1 MAAGRLVLLGCL
13 ALALLQ
19 TPSHAE
25 FLDEDLV
32 FEEPSGGPRWKVV
45 NHRRTASGSVSDS
58 GSDGVVSD
66 SVWGS
71 AARMLDRVKR
81 QFDGWG
87 FWPDS
92 SEETTPETSTTE
104 KEITSQPLYSN
115 TLSRDTRSTDRD
127 DVDVFNSTHHNN
139 YLSSLTTD
147 DDDFN
152 NGGTSGY
159 HSSGEPTE
167 DRFPEPD
174 DDDLIPV
181 SSEPPEFGS
190 NNLSPHQRA
199 FFRVTMTV
207 HEPYAPDFADRNSEK
222 FKEFSEK
229 FSRAID
235 ELLVNI
241 EGTQKSGVIDMDKS
255 EFDVF
260 NSFVTFDISSEG
272 ATNKNEI
279 EDLFRRHIDQFR
291 NIGPY
296 PVSTDGLSVRDF
308 RDPPRSPP
316 QLLPPVCRPGD
327 IECDTYSGERCLS
340 NAARCNGSTECLDGS
355 DEAGCPP
362 VNIPYIPESTT
373 STTTTITTTTTEA
386 TTPVTAAVTTRSF
399 SPQPVTG
406 SSVDRCRADDK
417 VRCEDGSAFICDA
430 QVCDGKPDCPG
441 GDDER
446 DCPTEDCATGEFM
459 CDLTRCIPQSQVCDG
474 EDQCSDKTDEQD
486 CPKACRHDEFECRDG
501 SGCVDRSRYCNGR
514 PDCRDYSDEE
524 YCNYTRPDIHQC
536 PLGQFLC
543 SVSRICVPL
552 SKRCD
557 GVVDCLYDSTDELG
571 CSCDPSRE
579 FECEDKSCIDARL
592 RCDGVVHC
600 PNDAADERDCPE
612 RNSCRRDEFRCSSG
626 HCLSM
631 SALCNGRPDC
641 PGGDDEIH
649 CPNAHTCQPYE
660 FQCRRDRNCV
670 PQSRKCDGYPDCS
683 DSSDEEDCGN
693 PVHCMANEFR
703 CNDGTCIQAVYRC
716 DNVTDCP
723 DRSDELN
730 CGPVPCRQDEITC
743 GDGSCVRQELKCDG
757 TPDCRDGADERNC
770 PVRCRPDEFVCDGSR
785 CVHNSK
791 KCDRNPDCA
800 DYTDELSCGVPA
812 SQSPP
817 VSDNRVSCAY
827 GQFACSSGDQ
837 CVPMSTHCDN
847 NYDCRDYSDESN
859 CAGNPDGLNL
869 KTYPTDQ
876 IIKESREVVFQC
888 RDEGPLR
895 ASVRWIRSNNEPL
908 PPGSRDIKGRLEMP
922 NIQLEHTGTYICE
935 AIGFSPTT
943 PGSRASV
950 YLRVEPSGKFKPLG
964 KMNENVALSK
974 YGVRTDTDLDTF
986 GSACGFN
993 EATCSNGDCI
1003 AKNRV
1008 CDGRN
1013 DCTDGS
1019 DEIRCNPHGCEP
1031 NEFRCD
1037 NKKCVQKTWRCDSDD
1052 DCGDGSDERNCE
1064 PSPPGSAC
1072 QYNEYQCA
1080 RRDQCIPKA
1089 FHCDMEVDCQDGSD
1103 EFGCSKAEIQKPPPS
1118 MVVKQP
1124 GETFIITC
1132 TAVGVPTPEV
1142 VWRLNW
1148 GHIPSKCQTTS
1159 RDGYGVLT
1167 CPNIQESDQG
1177 AYSCEALNNRG
1188 STFAIPDTI
1197 LVVKPSHTTCPE
1209 GSFND
1214 LATRPDECIPCFC
1227 FGVTTKCRSA
1237 DLYIYQLPPPLDVYR
1252 IVNVYVPSSGGIEIR
1267 RGETSQF
1274 QASIHP
1280 SGRSGFQ
1287 ISLTDNELKSSYY
1300 NPVYPYF
1307 ALPEN
1312 YHGNQL
1318 KSYGGFIK
1326 YTVKTDGTGSSLPIP
1341 DIILSGN
1348 NYTLVFKGPPLDP
1361 RKENNIAVQ
1370 FYPGNWYRVSQDNRE
1385 YPASR
1390 QDIMMTLQNID
1401 QLLIRTQYFSDG
1413 LETTITDIN
1422 MDSAAYSNS
1431 GQGQAAYVE
1440 NCECPVGYSGLS
1452 CDSCDRG
1459 FMHTQNGPWLGRCEQ
1474 QVDCPPKYYKDHR
1487 DNRCQPCPCPH
1498 TDSHQFGTSCILAS
1512 DNNITCSCPPGYEGR
1527 RCEKCSEPYYV
1538 GNPLQGQACVRR
1550 PPESECDAAGSRS
1563 SQPDPYT
1570 GQCLCKEYATGRTCN
1585 QCKPNTFNLASG
1597 NQFGCI
1603 SCFCMGI
1610 NTTCGSS
1617 DLYRTQIVA
1626 AFTRD
1631 NQGFKLAEANHLN
1644 EPITDIQV
1652 NPSAQEIYF
1661 QQFNPGTYYWML
1673 PSKFLFDKVTSYGG
1687 NLRYTL
1693 RYIPGPSGQRSKNSA
1708 PDVEIISDSEVRLV
1722 YYNRNQPQPEP
1733 NRPVTMTVP
1742 LLEQYWE
1749 RVDGAPANREQLL
1762 MGLAGLSNI
1771 LIKATYTTNTQEAA
1785 LISVSLDTAT
1795 DDRNTGQ
1802 ARAVEV
1808 EQCQCPPGYRGTSC
1822 QQCDAGYARMEK
1834 GLYLGACEPCSCN
1847 GFSSE
1852 CDPVTG
1858 DCLNC
1863 RGNTQ
1868 GNRCDRCIN
1877 GYVGNPASGVPCTKE
1892 YGCYCDP
1899 RGSASLT
1906 CEQAN
1911 QCTCKTNVIGQ
1922 SCSECRP
1929 GTFDLSESNL
1939 DGCIE
1944 CYCSGVSNDC
1954 QSSNMLREAI
1964 PMQIV
1969 DKTHLFTLTDPNRQV
1984 VIQED
1989 FILNPAMNEIGYDFA
2004 NNQRQ
2009 QRLFWSLP
2017 PDFTGNKVLSY
2028 GGNLNFTQ
2036 RYSALPSH
2044 PPSFDTDVIIVG
2056 PSLSIYWTDEEVL
2069 RPDVTRSTS
2078 ITLKENKWRRLDQTV
2093 GQRPAS
2099 RAEMMRVLS
2108 NVQAI
2113 LIRATHSTHTQQ
2125 SYLSDVSLDTA
2136 VPQRTGGPVA
2146 AEVEVCR
2153 CPPGYRGTSC
2163 ETCSTGYYQDFD
2175 NTCKKCP
2182 CNNNEEH
2189 CALGP
2194 QQQVVCTCRSPYG
2207 GIYCDRIISGG
2218 SPRPTPEQPRIS
2230 ISVIEPTVIVI
2241 EAGNDVK
2248 FRCAG
2253 RSLVSSEPVVLSW
2266 SKENGY
2272 LPQGRA
2278 YDDKKGLL
2286 LIKSVQASDSG
2297 TYLCTAFDGFKYVS
2311 ERAVL
2316 NVGGSQPVRPVV
2328 TVSPS
2333 VLDVREGEPVEFR
2346 CDATGVP
2353 APTLQWV
2360 GDRSSRLPPQS
2371 SFASGVFR
2379 IPYASLQ
2386 DEGTYTC
2393 TAINSEGDDSETVSL
2408 YVRSAPPTLPPMPEV
2423 RLSIQPSDYSGST
2436 GETVRLECTAS
2447 NPRNIRLQWSRQDGE
2462 LSANARDADGIFT
2475 IYNPQPSDSG
2485 IYICAAVDRSTGTP
2499 LRETRARVNIN
2510 QPQRPQPT
2518 ISISPPR
2525 QTVSQGSVAEL
2536 RCVASGPIQWSKAG
2550 DTMPPNA
2557 KVDGMILRIENVQVR
2572 DRGVY
2577 VCQVDGPGG
2586 LNRITSILEVE
2597 RREIPEI
2604 ELYPRASQ
2612 TVNEG
2617 GSALFQCRVTKG
2629 IPEPTL
2635 HWSRVDGTPL
2645 SRQVEQLPGGVLRFN
2660 SATRADEGQYLC
2672 TADNPEGSAT
2682 TVAEL
2687 VVHSMPLI
2695 TITPPGQ
2702 SVKVS
2707 PGQRF
2712 RLDCRAYGHPAPT
2725 VVWSKHQPGLQFYEP
2740 KSITPETA
2748 QGAVYEIKGA
2758 TQDDEGSYTCTA
2770 RNAAGEVEERIH
2782 LIVSDEQTTSGP
2794 SRGDIPSTGSSGVYI
2809 PDDDFTVPLGG
2820 HVTARCIAQGPQQII
2835 IQWVRRDGQ
2844 PLSPQAYERNGE
2856 LYIRDVQY
2864 SDAGDY
2870 SCQGLDAR
2878 GEPLFTAI
2886 AHIRVIEPMKIR
2898 LDPER
2903 QVVRPGDHA
2912 MITCTA
2918 TGEQPIDI
2926 SWHSADN
2933 QPLPRSVRVSGGV
2946 IEFVGIRE
2954 SDAGRYVCKA
2964 SNARGILEAT
2974 ADVIVNDN
2982 SRVTSVRALDRNPT
2996 AMEGSSIQLRCDTSQ
3011 YQEISWTRDYQP
3023 LPSRATIEGPILRID
3038 NLQME
3043 DAGRYICRTTA
3054 YGSTAQDYIDLRVE
3068 QSPCSPDEQTCK
3080 NRMPLCIP
3088 LIRVCDGRAD
3098 CSDGSDEASCQIRPG
3113 RGLNEVELQIEA
3125 SKREVHYGDTV
3136 DLRCTVLGPSNVKQY
3151 WSLSDGRSLPSNARQ
3166 SGQVLRITQAT
3177 SENNGTY
3184 RCTAYLNNNR
3194 YDKDYSL
3201 SVFDDRPTHD
3211 AASAETVT
3219 ANYGQTVDLVCNI
3232 DLEGP
3237 ITHTWTKHGGVLPS
3251 NAQISGKH
3259 LTIPSVTYKDAGLY
3273 ICTASN
3279 GNITVDIPMITLVHG
3294 AVPFF
3299 AQAPNSYLALPTLP
3313 NTYLSV
3319 SLEITF
3325 KPENPNGLILYNGQH
3340 PDGKGDF
3347 ISFGLRDGIPEFRF
3361 DVGSGPG
3368 IIQGSQKLSLGEWH
3382 TVQLSRFKKDG
3393 TMYVDEN
3400 QYYTGKSVG
3409 RMQGLDLTQPLYLG
3423 GVPDFTRIHS
3433 QNGFDTG
3440 FVGCISRLVINDKEE
3455 IDITQEKKDAE
3466 GVTTCETCAVNPCVN
3481 SGVCQEAPTKS
3492 GYTCLCPRG
3501 FSGLNCSHEG
3511 EPCYPG
3517 ACGSGRCIDTDD
3529 GLECYCGM
3537 GKAGDRC
3544 ERDVSI
3550 TEPAFAKNSFL
3561 AYPTPKTLNKIKI
3574 SLKFNPTDDSNGLLL
3589 YCSEND
3595 DGVGDFASLSI
3606 RDRRLEFKFDS
3617 GSGVNTLQSI
3627 REIVPGQ
3634 WVTVN
3639 AGLSGLD
3646 AQLSVTGDLPVSKG
3660 VSAGVF
3666 KFTTP
3671 LYIGGFDKSRIRP
3684 AVGVG
3689 VRQGFH
3695 GCIAEV
3701 QVSGLNLDLIRS
3713 VVDSA
3718 NIEQCSSG
3726 YGDPCQ
3732 FRPCQNNGVCYT
3744 LPDGKSYQ
3752 CSCPTGYT
3760 GEDCETEQ
3768 DMCAVLQPCQN
3779 GGSCVGTPSSYKCDC
3794 PFGYAGPTC
3803 TERIE
3808 FRTEVQFNGDGY
3820 IELSKDLLPHTDPD
3834 KAEQI
3839 NIEFTTSQAN
3849 GLLLWHG
3856 QTPEMDGT
3864 GQDYLSVAMVDGYLQ
3879 LSYELGSRPA
3889 VIRSTQR
3896 VDDGERHSVVIKR
3909 QGKDGLLVLDRESQ
3923 VFGES
3928 GGLLT
3933 QLNTAGNIY
3942 VGGLPN
3948 IEHMAPNSNITN
3960 FVGCIHSLQI
3970 EDSGVINFA
3979 EKAISSVNALPCP
3992 SSDDYEDE
4000 EDAGRGDVGK

>member
-1 MAAGRLVLLGCL
+1 MAAGRLLVLGCL
-13 ALALLQ
+13 ALALLP
-19 TPSHAE
+19 TPFTAQ
-25 FLDEDLV
+25 FLNEDLV
-32 FEEPSGGPRWKVV
+32 FEEGTGPPRWQ
-45 NHRRTASGSVSDS
+45 NHRRTVRVSGGASGSVSDS
-58 GSDGVVSD
+58 GVVSSD
-66 SVWGS
+66 SGS
-71 AARMLDRVKR
+71 DRSGLWHNAMRMLGRVKR
-81 QFDGWG
+81 S
-87 FWPDS
+87 FWDFFE
-92 SEETTPETSTTE
+92 EETTTPEAATPTTE
-104 KEITSQPLYSN
+104 REITSQPLYSN
-115 TLSRDTRSTDRD
+115 TLSRDTRSTDGDEAEEVNITGHR
-127 DVDVFNSTHHNN
+127 NPE
-139 YLSSLTTD
+139 YLANLKD
-147 DDDFN
+147 DDDFTDE
-152 NGGTSGY
+152 GTSGY
-159 HSSGEPTE
+159 ASSGEPTDE
-167 DRFPEPD
+167 HFPEPD
-174 DDDLIPV
+174 NGEDLIPV
-181 SSEPPEFGS
+181 GSEAPPFPTDSGA
-190 NNLSPHQRA
+190 PHQRVYH
-199 FFRVTMTV
+199 RVTITV
-207 HEPYAPDFADRNSEK
+207 HEPYRDEFTNRDSAD
-222 FKEFSEK
+222 FKEFSES
-229 FSRAID
+229 FAQAVDYLLARA
-235 ELLVNI
+235 
-241 EGTQKSGVIDMDKS
+241 EGTQRSVVINIERSDDI
-255 EFDVF
+255 F
-260 NSFVTFDISSEG
+260 NSIVTLDISSEG
-272 ATNKNEI
+272 ASNPLEIRDLLRNEI
-279 EDLFRRHIDQFR
+279 NERRVIGVHPVSLEGFEFR
-291 NIGPY
+291 NFSDSASPGPPLAPLY
-296 PVSTDGLSVRDF
+296 PA
-308 RDPPRSPP
+308 
-316 QLLPPVCRPGD
+316 CHPGE
-327 IECDTYSGERCLS
+327 IQCYTFSGEECLT
-340 NAARCNGSTECLDGS
+340 NAARCNGTLECQDGT
-355 DEAGCPP
+355 DEAGCPSL
-362 VNIPYIPESTT
+362 STT
-373 STTTTITTTTTEA
+373 
-386 TTPVTAAVTTRSF
+386 
-399 SPQPVTG
+399 
-406 SSVDRCRADDK
+406 
-417 VRCEDGSAFICDA
+417 
-430 QVCDGKPDCPG
+430 
-441 GDDER
+441 
-446 DCPTEDCATGEFM
+446 DCAVGEFL

-474 EDQCSDKTDEQD
+474 EEQCNDKTDEHN
-486 CPKACRHDEFECRDG
+486 CPSRACRPDEFECRDG
-501 SGCVDRSRYCNGR
+501 SGCVDRRRYCNGQ

-524 YCNYTRPDIHQC
+524 YCGNTRPEIRQC

-543 SVSRICVPL
+543 PVSGICISL
-552 SKRCD
+552 TRRCD
-557 GVVDCLYDSTDELG
+557 GVVDCLYDNSDESG
-571 CSCDPSRE
+571 CLCDPSRQ
-579 FECEDKSCIDARL
+579 FECEDKSCIDVRL
-592 RCDGVVHC
+592 RCNGEVDCPQDGS
-600 PNDAADERDCPE
+600 DERDCPNKPHPRACSPTE
-612 RNSCRRDEFRCSSG
+612 FRCREGTCIDLSRKCNKNIDCPDNSDEQSCPCKETEFQCGTGVCIDMSRLCDGLNHCQDRSDEINCTASCSNGQYQCQNGRCIDRKLRCNKIFDCTDGSDEKNCPRASCRRDQFQCSSG
-626 HCLSM
+626 HCLPM
-631 SALCNGRPDC
+631 SVLCDGRRDC
-641 PGGDDEIH
+641 PSGDDEQR
-649 CPNAHTCQPYE
+649 CPSAQTCQPYE
-660 FQCRRDRNCV
+660 FQCRRDRNCIQ
-670 PQSRKCDGYPDCS
+670 QSQRCDGYPDCS
-683 DSSDEEDCGN
+683 DSSDEEDC
-693 PVHCMANEFR
+693 A
-703 CNDGTCIQAVYRC
+703 T
-716 DNVTDCP
+716 
-723 DRSDELN
+723 
-730 CGPVPCRQDEITC
+730 PCRPDEITC

-757 TPDCRDGADERNC
+757 TPDCRDGTDERNC
-770 PVRCRPDEFVCDGSR
+770 PVRCRSDEFVCDGSR
-785 CVHNSK
+785 CVHSSK
-791 KCDRNPDCA
+791 RCDRNPDCA
-800 DYTDELSCGVPA
+800 DYTDELNCGVPA
-812 SQSPP
+812 TQVPP
-817 VSDNRVSCAY
+817 VPDSRVSCAF
-827 GQFACSSGDQ
+827 GQFACHSGDQ
-837 CVPMSTHCDN
+837 CVPQSAHCDN

-869 KTYPTDQ
+869 KTYPSDQ

-895 ASVRWIRSNNEPL
+895 ASVRWIRSDNEPL

-935 AIGFSPTT
+935 AIGFSPAT

-950 YLRVEPSGKFKPLG
+950 YLKVEHFDEILTPTRK
-964 KMNENVALSK
+964 V
-974 YGVRTDTDLDTF
+974 
-986 GSACGFN
+986 CGFN

-1003 AKNRV
+1003 PKNRV
-1008 CDGRN
+1008 CDGRY

-1019 DEIRCNPHGCEP
+1019 DEMRCNPHGCEP

-1159 RDGYGVLT
+1159 VGGYGVLT
-1167 CPNIQESDQG
+1167 CPSIQESDQG

-1197 LVVKPSHTTCPE
+1197 LVVKPNHTVCPE
-1209 GSFND
+1209 GTFND
-1214 LATRPDECIPCFC
+1214 LATRHDECIPCFC

-1252 IVNVYVPSSGGIEIR
+1252 IVNVYVPPSGGIEIR

-1287 ISLTDNELKSSYY
+1287 ISLTDNELRSSYY

-1318 KSYGGFIK
+1318 KSYGGYIK

-1341 DIILSGN
+1341 DVILSGN
-1348 NYTLVFKGPPLDP
+1348 NYTLVYKGPSINP
-1361 RKENNIAVQ
+1361 RTENNIAIR
-1370 FYPGNWYRVSQDNRE
+1370 FYPGNWYRVSPDNRIE

-1390 QDIMMTLQNID
+1390 QDIMMALQSID

-1422 MDSAAYSNS
+1422 MDSAAFSNS
-1431 GQGQAAYVE
+1431 GRGQAAYVE

-1459 FMHTQNGPWLGRCEQ
+1459 FMHTSRGPWLGTCEQ

-1498 TDSHQFGTSCILAS
+1498 TDSHQFGTSCSLAS
-1512 DNNITCSCPPGYEGR
+1512 DNNITCQCPPGYEGR
-1527 RCEKCSEPYYV
+1527 RCEKCSEPLYV

-1550 PPESECDAAGSRS
+1550 PAQPECDPSGSRT

-1597 NQFGCI
+1597 NQYGCI
-1603 SCFCMGI
+1603 YCFCMGI
-1610 NTTCGSS
+1610 NTTCTSS

-1631 NQGFKLAEANHLN
+1631 NQGFKLVEANHLN

-1661 QQFNPGTYYWML
+1661 QQFNPGTYYWVL
-1673 PSKFLFDKVTSYGG
+1673 PNKFLFDKVTSYGG

-1693 RYIPGPSGQRSKNSA
+1693 RYIPGPSGQSSKNSA
-1708 PDVEIISDSEVRLV
+1708 PDVEIVSDSGVRLV
-1722 YYNRNQPQPEP
+1722 YYSNQPPPEA
-1733 NRPVTMTVP
+1733 NRPVTLTVP
-1742 LLEQYWE
+1742 LLEQFWQ

-1762 MGLAGLSNI
+1762 MGLAELSNI
-1771 LIKATYTTNTQEAA
+1771 LIKATYTTQTQEAA

-1802 ARAVEV
+1802 SRAVEV
-1808 EQCQCPPGYRGTSC
+1808 EQCQCPAGYRGTSC
-1822 QQCDAGYARMEK
+1822 QQCDAGYTRMEE

-1847 GFSSE
+1847 GFSNE
-1852 CDPVTG
+1852 CDPDTG
-1858 DCLNC
+1858 VCLNC

-1868 GNRCDRCIN
+1868 GDRCDRCIS
-1877 GYVGNPASGVPCTKE
+1877 GYVGNPASGVACKKE
-1892 YGCYCDP
+1892 YGCQCDP

-1906 CEQAN
+1906 CEQN
-1911 QCTCKTNVIGQ
+1911 QCTCKTNVVGQ
-1922 SCSECRP
+1922 SCSDCRP
-1929 GTFDLSESNL
+1929 GTFDLSEANL

-1944 CYCSGVSNDC
+1944 CYCSGVSGDC
-1954 QSSNMLREAI
+1954 QSSNLFREAI

-1969 DKTHLFTLTDPNRQV
+1969 DKTHHFTLTDPNRQV
-1984 VIQED
+1984 VIQDD
-1989 FILNPAMNEIGYDFA
+1989 FILNPALNEIGFDFA

-2069 RPDVTRSTS
+2069 RPDVSRATS
-2078 ITLKENKWRRLDQTV
+2078 ISLRESKWRRLDQTV

-2099 RAEMMRVLS
+2099 RSEMMRVLS
-2108 NVQAI
+2108 NIQAI

-2136 VPQRTGGPVA
+2136 VPKRTGGPTA

-2163 ETCSTGYYQDFD
+2163 ETCSSGYYQDFD
-2175 NTCKKCP
+2175 NTCKRCP
-2182 CNNNEEH
+2182 CNSNEEH

-2194 QQQVVCTCRSPYG
+2194 QQQVICTCKSPYG
-2207 GIYCDRIISGG
+2207 GTYCDRVTSGG
-2218 SPRPTPEQPRIS
+2218 SPRPTPGTPTISMS
-2230 ISVIEPTVIVI
+2230 ISQPVIVI
-2241 EAGNDVK
+2241 EAGKDIT
-2248 FRCAG
+2248 FRCTG
-2253 RSLVSSEPVVLSW
+2253 RSLNLKPVALEW
-2266 SKENGY
+2266 SKEKGY

-2278 YDDKKGLL
+2278 YDDKNGLL
-2286 LIKSVQASDSG
+2286 LIKDVQASDSG
-2297 TYLCTAFDGFKYVS
+2297 TYICTASDGFTFVT
-2311 ERAVL
+2311 ERALL
-2316 NVGGSQPVRPVV
+2316 NVGGSQPVPPVV

-2353 APTLQWV
+2353 TPTLQWV

-2371 SFASGVFR
+2371 SFASGIFR

-2393 TAINSEGDDSETVSL
+2393 TASNSAGDDSETVSL
-2408 YVRSAPPTLPPMPEV
+2408 YVRSAPPTLPPIPEV
-2423 RLSIQPSDYSGST
+2423 RLSIQPNDYNGDT
-2436 GETVRLECTAS
+2436 GETLRLECSAS
-2447 NPRNIRLQWSRQDGE
+2447 NSRNIRLQWSRQDGQ
-2462 LSANARDADGIFT
+2462 LSPNARDADGVFT

-2485 IYICAAVDRSTGTP
+2485 IYICSAVDRNTGS
-2499 LRETRARVNIN
+2499 LQQEVAVRVNIN
-2510 QPQRPQPT
+2510 PPQRPPQS
-2518 ISISPPR
+2518 ISINPPR
-2525 QTVSQGSVAEL
+2525 QTVPQGTVAEL
-2536 RCVASGPIQWSKAG
+2536 RCQASGDIKWSKAG

-2557 KVDGMILRIENVQVR
+2557 KVEGPVLRIENIQVK

-2577 VCQVDGPGG
+2577 VCQVEGPGG

-2597 RREIPEI
+2597 RREKPEI
-2604 ELYPRASQ
+2604 ELFPKASQ
-2612 TVNEG
+2612 TVIEG

-2635 HWSRVDGTPL
+2635 HWSRTDATPL

-2707 PGQRF
+2707 PGQHV
-2712 RLDCRAYGHPAPT
+2712 RLDCRAYGHPSPT
-2725 VVWSKHQPGLQFYEP
+2725 VVWSKHQPGYQFYEP

-2770 RNAAGEVEERIH
+2770 RNAAGEVEERIQ

-2794 SRGDIPSTGSSGVYI
+2794 TRGDIPSTGSGGVYI

-2820 HVTARCIAQGPQQII
+2820 HVTIRCVAQGPQPILL
-2835 IQWVRRDGQ
+2835 QWVRRDGQ
-2844 PLSPQAYERNGE
+2844 PLSAQAYDRNGE
-2856 LYIRDVQY
+2856 LYIREVQY
-2864 SDAGDY
+2864 HDAGEY
-2870 SCQGLDAR
+2870 SCQGLDSR
-2878 GEPLFTAI
+2878 GDPLFSAVARI
-2886 AHIRVIEPMKIR
+2886 KVVEPMNIK

-2903 QVVRPGDHA
+2903 QVVRPGDNA

-2918 TGEQPIDI
+2918 SGEGPIDI
-2926 SWHSADN
+2926 SWRADN
-2933 QPLPRSVRVSGGV
+2933 NRPLPRSVRVRGGI
-2946 IEFVGIRE
+2946 IEFVGIQE

-2964 SNARGILEAT
+2964 ANPRSSLEAT

-2982 SRVTSVRALDRNPT
+2982 TRSMSVRAVDRNPSAT
-2996 AMEGSSIQLRCDTSQ
+2996 EGSSILLRCDTPE
-3011 YQEISWTRDYQP
+3011 YQEISWSREYHP
-3023 LPSRATIEGPILRID
+3023 LSPRASIQGPTLRID
-3038 NLQME
+3038 NLQLE
-3043 DAGRYICRTTA
+3043 DAGRYICRTSA
-3054 YGSTAQDYIDLRVE
+3054 HGSIAQDYIDLRV
-3068 QSPCSPDEQTCK
+3068 D
-3080 NRMPLCIP
+3080 R
-3088 LIRVCDGRAD
+3088 
-3098 CSDGSDEASCQIRPG
+3098 
-3113 RGLNEVELQIEA
+3113 LNDVELQIEP

-3136 DLRCTVLGPSNVKQY
+3136 DLRCIVLGPPSVKLY
-3151 WSLSDGRSLPSNARQ
+3151 WSRGDGSQLPFNCQQ
-3166 SGQVLRITQAT
+3166 SGPVLRITQAT
-3177 SENNGTY
+3177 SDNNGTY
-3184 RCTAYLNNNR
+3184 RCTAILNNNR

-3219 ANYGQTVDLVCNI
+3219 AEYGQTVNLSCNI
-3232 DLEGP
+3232 DLEGT
-3237 ITHTWTKHGGVLPS
+3237 IHHSWTKHGGVLPAS
-3251 NAQISGKH
+3251 AQIAGPT

-3273 ICTASN
+3273 ICTANN
-3279 GNITVDIPMITLVHG
+3279 GDMNVDIPKIILVHG

-3299 AQAPNSYLALPTLP
+3299 AQAPNSYLALPTLS

-3325 KPENPNGLILYNGQH
+3325 KPENPNGLILYNGQQL
-3340 PDGKGDF
+3340 GGSGDF
-3347 ISFGLRDGIPEFRF
+3347 ISFGLRDGILEFRF

-3368 IIQGSQKLSLGEWH
+3368 VIRGNQPLSLGQWH
-3382 TVQLSRFKKDG
+3382 TVQLSRFKKEG
-3393 TMYVDEN
+3393 TMYVDET
-3400 QYYTGKSVG
+3400 QYYTGSSRG
-3409 RMQGLDLTQPLYLG
+3409 RMQGLDLSQPLYLG
-3423 GVPDFTRIHS
+3423 GVPDFSTIHK
-3433 QNGFDTG
+3433 QNGFDSG

-3455 IDITQEKKDAE
+3455 IDIMKEKKDYD
-3466 GVTTCETCAVNPCVN
+3466 GVTSCETCAVNPCVN
-3481 SGVCQEAPTKS
+3481 NGVCQEAPTKS

-3501 FSGLNCSHEG
+3501 FSGLNCSHVG

-3517 ACGSGRCIDTDD
+3517 ACGSGRCVDTDD
-3529 GLECYCGM
+3529 GLECYCGL
-3537 GKAGDRC
+3537 GKSGDRC
-3544 ERDVSI
+3544 DHDVTV
-3550 TEPAFAKNSFL
+3550 TEPAFAGNSYL

-3574 SLKFNPTDDSNGLLL
+3574 SLKFNPSDYSNGLLL

-3595 DGVGDFASLSI
+3595 DGTGDFISLSI
-3606 RDRRLEFKFDS
+3606 RDRHLEFKFES
-3617 GSGVNTLQSI
+3617 GSGVNTLTSI
-3627 REIVPGQ
+3627 NEIVPGQ

-3639 AGLSGLD
+3639 AGIAGTD
-3646 AQLSVTGDLPVSKG
+3646 AQLSITGDLPVSKG
-3660 VSAGVF
+3660 VQAGVF

-3671 LYIGGFDKSRIRP
+3671 LYVGGFDKSKIRP
-3684 AVGVG
+3684 AAGVG

-3695 GCIAEV
+3695 GCVAEV

-3718 NIEQCSSG
+3718 NIDQCASSI
-3726 YGDPCQ
+3726 GDPCQ
-3732 FRPCQNNGVCYT
+3732 LWPCQNNGVCYA

-3752 CSCPTGYT
+3752 CSCPAGYT
-3760 GEDCETEQ
+3760 GENCETEQ

-3779 GGSCVGTPSSYKCDC
+3779 GGSCVGTTSSYKCNC
-3794 PFGYAGPTC
+3794 PKGYTGPTC
-3803 TERIE
+3803 TERTE

-3820 IELSKDLLPHTDPD
+3820 VELSKELLPHTNPD
-3834 KAEQI
+3834 EAEKI
-3839 NIEFTTSQAN
+3839 HIEFSTSQPN

-3856 QTPEMDGT
+3856 QTPDMDGT
-3864 GQDYLSVAMVDGYLQ
+3864 GQDYLSVAVVDGHLQ
-3879 LSYELGSRPA
+3879 LSYELGSKPA
-3889 VIRSTQR
+3889 VIRSSQR
-3896 VDDGERHSVVIKR
+3896 VDDGQRHAVVIKR
-3909 QGKDGLLVLDRESQ
+3909 QGKDGSLELDRESLE
-3923 VFGES
+3923 FGES

-3933 QLNTAGNIY
+3933 QLNTVGNIY
-3942 VGGLPN
+3942 IGGLPDVDR
-3948 IEHMAPNSNITN
+3948 MAPNSNVTN
-3960 FVGCIHSLQI
+3960 LVGCVHSLQI
-3970 EDSGVINFA
+3970 QDSGVINFA
-3979 EKAISSVNALPCP
+3979 ERAVSSVNVVPCP
-3992 SSDDYEDE
+3992 SSEDDYDED
-4000 EDAGRGDVGK
+4000 DDDYARRGDVGK